1 MSEATLAT
9 PDNYL
14 ELMDALSV
22 REVLNLA
29 RDITSRLNQ
38 LYEDNDGYWLEKPW
52 KFPHYWVP
60 ALNGTLED
68 DDLDPEWGE

>member
-38 LYEDNDGYWLEKPW
+38 LHEDNDGYWLEKPW
-52 KFPHYWVP
+52 KFPNYWVP

-68 DDLDPEWGE
+68 DYLEFEEE